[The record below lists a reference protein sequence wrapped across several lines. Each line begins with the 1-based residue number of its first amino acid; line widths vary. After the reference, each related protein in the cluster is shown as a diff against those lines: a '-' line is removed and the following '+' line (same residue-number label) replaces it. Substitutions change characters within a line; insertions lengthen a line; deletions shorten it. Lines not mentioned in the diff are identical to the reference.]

1 MLGVAYLSQKLS
13 ETAAVSFAGN
23 TFTLEPG
30 WIHVLQAKLTI
41 PVKGSG
47 MKIPLSFSVANRSD
61 LIKEK
66 TVRGHVGLTFDLDVL
81 SSLRR

>member
-1 MLGVAYLSQKLS
+1 MSVRSSLLSTSGIGAPVLGVAYLSQKLS

-30 WIHVLQAKLTI
+30 CHVLQAKLTI

-61 LIKEK
+61 
-66 TVRGHVGLTFDLDVL
+66 T
-81 SSLRR
+81 